1 MRFFLFVFFGIF
13 LGLYLSWPGLVVP
26 ENWKCFNQIIESCI
40 CIEGNCALH
49 IKNDFD
55 YSSIDFGNGKNCFR
69 VARENN
75 IVKKKI
81 L

>member
-1 MRFFLFVFFGIF
+1 MCIRDSIQR
-13 LGLYLSWPGLVVP
+13 
-26 ENWKCFNQIIESCI
+26 EIIESCI

-55 YSSIDFGNGKNCFR
+55 YSSIDFGNGRNCFR
-69 VARENN
+69 VTMENN
-75 IVKKKI
+75 NIKKEI

>member
-1 MRFFLFVFFGIF
+1 
-13 LGLYLSWPGLVVP
+13 
-26 ENWKCFNQIIESCI
+26 
-40 CIEGNCALH
+40 LH

-55 YSSIDFGNGKNCFR
+55 YSSIDFGNGRNCFR

-75 IVKKKI
+75 IVKKEI

>member
-1 MRFFLFVFFGIF
+1 MCIRDRR
-13 LGLYLSWPGLVVP
+13 
-26 ENWKCFNQIIESCI
+26 EIIESCI

-55 YSSIDFGNGKNCFR
+55 YSSIDFGNGRKCFR
-69 VARENN
+69 VTRENN
-75 IVKKKI
+75 IVKKEI